1 MDEIKQ
7 QKIELNKDGQNST
20 NKKNE
25 NYRHNMTL
33 SVIDRIYQFFEYTF
47 LSNKEPDQ
55 LKLPQYVRASK
66 ESFNEIL
73 NINN

>member
-7 QKIELNKDGQNST
+7 QKIELNKDGQNSA

-55 LKLPQYVRASK
+55 LKLLKYLRASK

>member
-7 QKIELNKDGQNST
+7 QKIELNKDGRNST

-25 NYRHNMTL
+25 NYRHNMAL
-33 SVIDRIYQFFEYTF
+33 IDRIYQFFGYTF